1 MKRFEIMQFLSKK
14 LKEILPENGYQTDT
28 GRFVFVAKATPPDPD
43 RCEVLI
49 YDLGQENEYRN
60 GIRQSS
66 LSVEVF
72 VVSSEPY
79 QELIKRVYD
88 IYSAI
93 EKDPFLFG
101 SSSLTKVESDEF
113 LLAQED
119 KRYLGCSIK
128 LSIVYLE
135 EA

>member
-1 MKRFEIMQFLSKK
+1 MKRYEILQALSNR

-28 GRFVFVAKATPPDPD
+28 GKFVFVAKATPPDPN

-60 GIRQSS
+60 TVRQSS
-66 LSVEVF
+66 LKVEVF
-72 VVSSEPY
+72 VVSNETY
-79 QELIKRVYD
+79 QKLLQRVSD
-88 IYSAI
+88 IYSAL
-93 EKDPFLFG
+93 EKDI
-101 SSSLTKVESDEF
+101 SLLGTASLLKVEGDEF
-113 LLAQED
+113 LIAQED

-128 LSIVYLE
+128 LAIKYLE